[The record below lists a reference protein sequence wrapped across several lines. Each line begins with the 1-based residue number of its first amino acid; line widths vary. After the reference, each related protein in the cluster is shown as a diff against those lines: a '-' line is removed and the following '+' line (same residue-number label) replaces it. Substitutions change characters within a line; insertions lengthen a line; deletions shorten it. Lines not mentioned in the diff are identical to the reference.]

1 MVALCWV
8 LGSAAAATLN
18 GYGLLLAGAAFILL
32 LIMQLSL
39 NSLAKPLALACL
51 LAFSLAAGERMWA
64 DMRNHSE
71 LHDLFY
77 LQEQAQDK
85 ASNEVLDQAAA
96 SANNHAPNQ
105 AFNQKLD
112 QAKNKQAVVKDDIV
126 LQVEASGTIAS
137 AVDIDGDR
145 LQFHLAADHI
155 HLDGEASP
163 RALKERLIVHVK
175 LERQE
180 EQLLAAELERGS
192 QVRITGTIEQPA
204 EASNFGGFDYRK
216 YLSQLKIHGLLKAK
230 GIQAV
235 VAQETSKVS
244 LSWLLGRMDHMRNS
258 IAARIDAMYPPEQAG
273 YMKGLTIGMRE
284 GLDPD
289 VYRQFSQLGLTHIL
303 AISGL
308 HVAVFLFV
316 IGSILKLLRMTRE
329 RMLMLMMAA
338 IPFYMLL
345 SGGSPSVVRAGIM
358 AILGLV
364 AARVGKLKDGLHLL
378 AAAALLMLIADPYLL
393 QNVGF
398 QLSFLVT
405 AGLIMGVPPF
415 RRLLPQ
421 SKRMGGLWDTLAV
434 TIVAQAVSLPLS
446 LYYFNQFHLLSLLAN
461 FALVPFISFIIL
473 PLGGASVMLSFIWQ
487 PAGDVV
493 AGIAKVGNR
502 LTFDIVSRLSEIEWF
517 RLTFATPPLWWVVAS
532 YAALALAIAILKRCA
547 SQSVAA
553 ARDYAANME
562 PQEGNADDYTRPLID
577 HAVEMTQPTQG
588 NLPSTSGRMQ
598 SRVGF
603 GLVGT
608 ERLWSLWS
616 KRVNRRHAAW
626 SAMVLLIMLPLLWA
640 HWYPGQGSDAQ
651 VSFLDVGQGDA
662 ILVRTAS
669 GKYLLIDGG
678 GQMMYRKPG
687 EEWRERRDPFEV
699 GRKTVVPLLQR
710 RGVQSI
716 DLLVISHLDSDHI
729 KGLRAVVDS
738 IPIKRILWNGTMKK
752 SPDSEALLVA
762 AAKRGIPIYRAEAGQ
777 QWEMDRNSQLFVLA
791 GADEALFTDQAV
803 PVVKDQND
811 NSVMMIIQLYGRSFL
826 FAGDAEAKQERQLI
840 SAQMKQTNENPASE
854 NPDTSL
860 QAGSNIRQI
869 GIDIMK
875 ISHHGSK
882 TSTTAEWLAY
892 WQPAA
897 AVISAGRNNSY
908 GHPHP
913 TVMERLKQ
921 ADIPVLRTD
930 QNGEVQLKV
939 TSDNKLFVRTMLQD

>member
-1 MVALCWV
+1 MSRRPLVMVALCWV

-18 GYGLLLAGAAFILL
+18 GYGLLLAGAAFMLVL
-32 LIMQLSL
+32 LIQLFLS
-39 NSLAKPLALACL
+39 SLAKPLALACL
-51 LAFSLAAGERMWA
+51 LAFSLAAGERVWA
-64 DMRNHSE
+64 DMRNYSE
-71 LHDLFY
+71 LQNLFY
-77 LQEQAQDK
+77 LQEQEQAQDK
-85 ASNEVLDQAAA
+85 ASKEALDQAE
-96 SANNHAPNQ
+96 
-105 AFNQKLD
+105 
-112 QAKNKQAVVKDDIV
+112 AKSDAV
-126 LQVEASGTIAS
+126 LQVEVSGTIAS

-145 LQFHLAADHI
+145 LQFHLVADQI
-155 HLDGEASP
+155 HLASEASP
-163 RALKERLIVHVK
+163 REMNERLIVHIK

-180 EQLLAAELERGS
+180 EQLQAAELERGS
-192 QVRITGTIEQPA
+192 RVQITGTIEQPA
-204 EASNFGGFDYRK
+204 VASNFGGFDYRK

-230 GIQAV
+230 GTHAV
-235 VAQETSKVS
+235 VAQDTRKVS

-258 IAARIDAMYPPEQAG
+258 IAARIEAMYPPEQAG

-316 IGSILKLLRMTRE
+316 IGSILKLLRLTRE

-378 AAAALLMLIADPYLL
+378 AAAALIMLIADPYLL

-405 AGLIMGVPPF
+405 AGLILGVPPF

-434 TIVAQAVSLPLS
+434 TVVAQAVSLPLS

-487 PAGDVV
+487 PAGAIL

-517 RLTFATPPLWWVVAS
+517 RLTFATPPLWWVVVS

-547 SQSVAA
+547 SQSVAI
-553 ARDYAANME
+553 ARDNAGTL
-562 PQEGNADDYTRPLID
+562 PSQEGSADEYTRPLD
-577 HAVEMTQPTQG
+577 NDAADMTQPIQE
-588 NLPSTSGRMQ
+588 NSTSPTSSQ
-598 SRVGF
+598 QFSRVGTQMLAHDE
-603 GLVGT
+603 GASWGKASN
-608 ERLWSLWS
+608 LWRIWNLWS
-616 KRVNRRHAAW
+616 KRINRRHAAW
-626 SAMVLLIMLPLLWA
+626 SAMVLLIVLPLLWA

-669 GKYLLIDGG
+669 GKYVLIDGG

-729 KGLRAVVDS
+729 KGLLAVVDS

-752 SPDSEALLVA
+752 SPDSEALLA
-762 AAKRGIPIYRAEAGQ
+762 AASQRGIPIYRAAAGQ
-777 QWEMDRNSQLFVLA
+777 QWEMDKDTQLLVLG
-791 GADEALFTDQAV
+791 GADEALFADQAV
-803 PVVKDQND
+803 PVVKNQND
-811 NSVMMIIQLYGRSFL
+811 NSVIMIIQLYGRSFL
-826 FAGDAEAKQERQLI
+826 FAGDAEAKQERQLL
-840 SAQMKQTNENPASE
+840 STQMMRLSE
-854 NPDTSL
+854 NSGSYDAETSL
-860 QAGSNIRQI
+860 KAESTIRQI
-869 GIDIMK
+869 DIDIMK

-913 TVMERLKQ
+913 TVMERLNQ

-939 TSDNKLFVRTMLQD
+939 TSDSRLFVRTMLKD

>member
-1 MVALCWV
+1 MCRKSGCFGGSFCCSEVTSKGGDTKLSRRPLVMVALCWV
-8 LGSAAAATLN
+8 MGSAAAAALN

-32 LIMQLSL
+32 LIVQLFLS
-39 NSLAKPLALACL
+39 SLAKPLALACL
-51 LAFSLAAGERMWA
+51 LAFSLAAGERVWA
-64 DMRNHSE
+64 DVRNYSE
-71 LHDLFY
+71 LQNLFNI
-77 LQEQAQDK
+77 QEQAQDK
-85 ASNEVLDQAAA
+85 AGHEGL
-96 SANNHAPNQ
+96 NQ
-105 AFNQKLD
+105 AVAQPVK
-112 QAKNKQAVVKDDIV
+112 KNDIV

-137 AVDIDGDR
+137 AIDIDGDR

-155 HLDGEASP
+155 HLAGETSP
-163 RALKERLIVHVK
+163 RAVKERLIVHVK
-175 LERQE
+175 LEKQE
-180 EQLLAAELERGS
+180 EQLLAAELGRGS
-192 QVRITGTIEQPA
+192 QVQITGTIEQPA
-204 EASNFGGFDYRK
+204 AASNFGGFDYRK

-235 VAQETSKVS
+235 VAQETAKVS
-244 LSWLLGRMDHMRNS
+244 LPWLLGRMDHVRNS
-258 IAARIDAMYPPEQAG
+258 IAARIEAMYPPEQAG

-378 AAAALLMLIADPYLL
+378 AAAALIMLIADPYLL

-405 AGLIMGVPPF
+405 AGLILGVPPF

-473 PLGGASVMLSFIWQ
+473 PLGGASVLLSFIWQ
-487 PAGDVV
+487 PAG
-493 AGIAKVGNR
+493 AILAEIARMGNR

-517 RLTFATPPLWWVVAS
+517 RITFATPSLWWVVAT
-532 YAALALAIAILKRCA
+532 YAMLAVAIAILKRCA
-547 SQSVAA
+547 SQSVLAA
-553 ARDYAANME
+553 VRDNTLTVQPQGEAADE
-562 PQEGNADDYTRPLID
+562 YTRPLD
-577 HAVEMTQPTQG
+577 GDVLDTTQPIRG
-588 NLPSTSGRMQ
+588 NSTSLSDRLQ
-598 SRVGF
+598 SSGGV
-603 GLVGT
+603 VNAVST
-608 ERLWSLWS
+608 ERNLIH
-616 KRVNRRHAAW
+616 RRHAAW
-626 SAMVLLIMLPLLWA
+626 SAMILLIVLPLLWA
-640 HWYPGQGSDAQ
+640 HWYPRQGSDAQ

-662 ILVRTAS
+662 ILIRTGS
-669 GKYLLIDGG
+669 GKHVLIDGG
-678 GQMMYRKPG
+678 GQMIYRKPG

-738 IPIKRILWNGTMKK
+738 IPIKRMLWNGTMKK
-752 SPDSEALLVA
+752 SPDSEDLLVA
-762 AAKRGIPIYRAEAGQ
+762 AAKRGIPIYRAAAGQ
-777 QWEMDRNSQLFVLA
+777 QWEMDKDTQLFVLG
-791 GADEALFTDQAV
+791 GADKALFSDEAV

-811 NSVMMIIQLYGRSFL
+811 NSVIMILQLFGRSFL

-840 SAQMKQTNENPASE
+840 ASQMN
-854 NPDTSL
+854 TS
-860 QAGSNIRQI
+860 QI

-882 TSTTAEWLAY
+882 TSTTAEWLTY
-892 WQPAA
+892 WRPAA

-939 TSDNKLFVRTMLQD
+939 TSDSRLFVRTMLLD